1 MPVNAAYYVMFTL
14 QGGASWSTVN
24 DLFHAGHRQSFVFW
38 GESVY
43 LSIHTYNIKSPYYDR
58 KVFFYNILHKFSS
71 RNFRSWLFDVVILVN
86 WLRSNKLPCFHLYL
100 LSPYQQKNNFLT
112 WTIMWRFPPCYV
124 EKTKDNNNKAINRQ
138 YKKSK
143 FWILKSGVWI
153 VTFNIN

>member
-1 MPVNAAYYVMFTL
+1 MFTL

-100 LSPYQQKNNFLT
+100 LSPYHPCENMFQCSRTVLDFPELFQNYANHDFQNFFP
-112 WTIMWRFPPCYV
+112 WTVIEPASRALL
-124 EKTKDNNNKAINRQ
+124 EQIKDFANPIFVLEQ
-138 YKKSK
+138 
-143 FWILKSGVWI
+143 
-153 VTFNIN
+153 